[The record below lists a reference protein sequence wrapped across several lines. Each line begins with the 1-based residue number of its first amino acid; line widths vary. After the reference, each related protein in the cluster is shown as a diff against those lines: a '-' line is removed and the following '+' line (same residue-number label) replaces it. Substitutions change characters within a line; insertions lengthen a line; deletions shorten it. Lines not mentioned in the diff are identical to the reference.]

1 MFGKEH
7 GDQLHRHVSLLS
19 VIEGSISPPSGSGR
33 LPSYRTRSTY
43 LCYSFQ
49 AKPNPLGRSDGY
61 LECRWSVILLEIEG
75 TLQEISSYLLH
86 NPHRKA
92 GLVMS
97 CSLKK
102 QSDRC
107 LAILGSPMQTVQQV
121 STHSVL
127 DYRDIH
133 NGTNQRKDRAPAG
146 LSSLGYPFHHQ
157 PSTSL
162 RAADYDVISWG
173 GVLCAWCSTM

>member
-1 MFGKEH
+1 MFGKEY

-19 VIEGSISPPSGSGR
+19 VIEGSISPLAGLEG
-33 LPSYRTRSTY
+33 YRHTAPEVRTFG
-43 LCYSFQ
+43 YSFQ

-86 NPHRKA
+86 SSHRKA

-121 STHSVL
+121 STHPVL
-127 DYRDIH
+127 DYRDFH

-173 GVLCAWCSTM
+173 GVLHAWCSTM